1 MDKLSLFGLLV
12 AVTGILGGQLLEGG
26 SVDVLVQMAAF
37 LIVFG
42 GTMGAVMLQHPL
54 NVFVTGIKMAGWVFF
69 TPTIDTQK
77 LSYQITAWGGVARRD
92 GILALEAQLKN
103 IEDPFVRKGL
113 QMLVDGFESDR
124 IREAMETE
132 IAAYEARQMA
142 AARIWESA
150 GGYAPTIGILGAVLG
165 LIHVME
171 SLSDPTKLGNGIA
184 VAFVATIYGVASAN
198 LLFLPIAGKLRT
210 LIQAQVMQRELVL
223 DGLLGIAN
231 GENPKLIE
239 TRLQGYLR

>member
-1 MDKLSLFGLLV
+1 MDGLS
-12 AVTGILGGQLLEGG
+12 ILGISLAIAAIAGGQWIEGG
-26 SVDVLVQMAAF
+26 ALGSLVQGAAF
-37 LIVFG
+37 LIVLG
-42 GTMGAVMLQHPL
+42 GTIGAVMLQNPMS
-54 NVFVTGIKMAGWVFF
+54 VFVRGLQMGRWILVPPA
-69 TPTIDTQK
+69 IDNQRV
-77 LSYQITAWGGVARRD
+77 IAEMFEWADVVRRE
-92 GILALEAQLKN
+92 GALALEHRLP
-103 IEDPFVRKGL
+103 ECSDPFTRNGL

-124 IREAMETE
+124 IREAMDTE
-132 IAAYEARQMA
+132 IAAYETRQMA

-210 LIQAQVMQRELVL
+210 LIQAQVTQRELVL
-223 DGLLGIAN
+223 DGLLGIAS